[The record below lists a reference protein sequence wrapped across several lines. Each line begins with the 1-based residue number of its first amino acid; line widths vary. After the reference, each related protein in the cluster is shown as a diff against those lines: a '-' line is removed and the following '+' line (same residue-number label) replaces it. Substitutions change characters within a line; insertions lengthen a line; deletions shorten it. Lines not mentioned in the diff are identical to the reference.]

1 MAPSSSSLPKTHKRP
16 HDFFLPSDQNFTP
29 ARSRLS
35 MSSNGLANNENF
47 YRISYTLP
55 KLDHFCTSCK
65 NLRRSIDECAD
76 AKASLE
82 KTLQET
88 SYARKQKTLVQQA
101 NIKLVHLREKLK
113 NEQLKLAEKE
123 RQYKSNQCLIDERK
137 DEESARITRLHELS
151 RRVAEEKEKI
161 ETTRTSLSNIKET
174 LDKRR
179 ASLVKELCEYSF
191 IINLDNESCPSI
203 NGFRLPVCRPNIV
216 QSSSSWS
223 WFPSR
228 RGDISDIEK
237 SIAIGHAVHLL
248 LSLSKLMDIPLKY
261 QMIYWGSQSLIV
273 DHLKINAWSQISSLP
288 NGPGNGVSVALHIT
302 RARDS
307 KLIFDYGVYLL
318 NQSIIQLKWTS
329 EKIFNVPKD
338 PTCKI
343 DASQTLKNLND
354 ILKIYIYRVQ

>member
-1 MAPSSSSLPKTHKRP
+1 
-16 HDFFLPSDQNFTP
+16 
-29 ARSRLS
+29 
-35 MSSNGLANNENF
+35 MSSNGLANSEST
-47 YRISYTLP
+47 YRISCVLY
-55 KLDHFCTSCK
+55 
-65 NLRRSIDECAD
+65 NLKRVCQACQDERRARDECVD

-88 SYARKQKTLVQQA
+88 SYARKQTTLLQQA
-101 NIKLVHLREKLK
+101 NIKLLHLRERLR
-113 NEQLKLAEKE
+113 NEQFKLQEKE
-123 RQYKSNQCLIDERK
+123 RRYESNRCIIDQRK
-137 DEESARITRLHELS
+137 DEESGRITRLHELS

-161 ETTRTSLSNIKET
+161 KTSRTSLSNIKET

-203 NGFRLPVCRPNIV
+203 NGFRLPVSRPNIV

-228 RGDISDIEK
+228 RGDISDVEK

-248 LSLSKLMDIPLKY
+248 LSLSRLMDIPLKY
-261 QMIYWGSQSLIV
+261 QLIYWGSQSLIV
-273 DHLKINAWSQISSLP
+273 DHLNISAWSQISSLP
-288 NGPGNGVSVALHIT
+288 NGPGNEVSVALHIT

-329 EKIFNVPKD
+329 EKLFNIPKD

-354 ILKIYIYRVQ
+354 ILNIYIYRVQ